1 MEGHQITIAH
11 AAYCKMMLHALK
23 FPHAGVHG
31 ALLGRRS
38 GSALEIVD
46 ALPMFHSQTVAAS
59 LLQAAFTQVPIPPR
73 RTAERRAV
81 MFARIASQADAHSVT
96 LDCEVCGCYTANE
109 REVDNELN
117 ALAKAV
123 GGKVATNCGQAW
135 CVAHTSVGAP
145 S

>member
-1 MEGHQITIAH
+1 
-11 AAYCKMMLHALK
+11 MMCTHEW
-23 FPHAGVHG
+23 F
-31 ALLGRRS
+31 RTWESS
-38 GSALEIVD
+38 GQRGYDRGCYVTCS
-46 ALPMFHSQTVAAS
+46 
-59 LLQAAFTQVPIPPR
+59 
-73 RTAERRAV
+73 
-81 MFARIASQADAHSVT
+81 FARIASQADAHSVT

>member
-1 MEGHQITIAH
+1 MARCSGGG
-11 AAYCKMMLHALK
+11 LAL
-23 FPHAGVHG
+23 
-31 ALLGRRS
+31 RS
-38 GSALEIVD
+38 LEIVD